1 MHCIAEGC
9 IKPTW
14 HASKT
19 RQGCSNLL
27 RLGTD
32 KLCADDHT
40 YFAAAFA
47 ADGFFSTG
55 MTNFL
60 RSAMPWRNNL
70 KP

>member
-1 MHCIAEGC
+1 MCTIE
-9 IKPTW
+9 
-14 HASKT
+14 
-19 RQGCSNLL
+19 
-27 RLGTD
+27 
-32 KLCADDHT
+32 ADDHT

-47 ADGFFSTG
+47 AAGAFAEGFLSTG